1 MKLNKS
7 YLVMLAALGV
17 VPQAF
22 ASSDDVNLATTNTVV
37 VTAKRVEQDLLV
49 AQPTVNVVKT
59 EDKILKGVISTTDFL
74 KDVPGVEL
82 VSDGTP
88 GINVI
93 TIRGEKEGRTVLLVD
108 GQRVDDHK
116 TKSGS
121 AVLVNSFSI
130 DSIEVVK
137 GPASVLYGSDAMG
150 GVVNI
155 IKKKASE
162 DKFAAEGG
170 VTYDGSGNGAS
181 EHLFVSGTLNNLRY
195 GLSGVYTDIGDMYLS
210 NKKRLDNTGF
220 RNKGIDGFLE
230 YDFSKNV
237 TAGVAIESFDT
248 SSKTSTTVDG
258 AYKDF
263 RANIPQWRRNKYST
277 FVRLHDLNDY
287 VNSIE
292 AKVFYQEN
300 DKDFNS
306 NSTITMGPVGSTSI
320 DVNTVNNQSALGGSL
335 QADLSFGDRFNLIT
349 GYEYQKDKLDSDS
362 SAVVNVKMM
371 RPPMPTPMNMTH
383 DLKYKD
389 DGYAQDS
396 NAIFALLST
405 SLTDKLTLNTG
416 LRYTHV
422 KTIAG
427 TTTGTMVS
435 DLGMGR
441 PPVAVPF
448 NGLNA
453 GDVTHDRAVG
463 SAGLVYKLD
472 QKSSVRLNWS
482 QGFRTPTIQELCLVT
497 FTGEQQNGNKD
508 LKAETSNNYELGY
521 RFDDPNGINFDVAIF
536 YNDAKDYI
544 TKVNGGTDPTTR
556 RPVFTFA
563 NIAKAQTYGVE
574 TSLSWQLG
582 DFKPYATLTQ
592 LQRKFE
598 VGNISTYDTGSPTTQ
613 GMLGLTYAQDY
624 DSVSLDLD
632 INSRFAG
639 ETRYHEAF
647 GYFGENSYGGYT
659 TFNVSAA
666 VSFGDDRQYTV
677 FAGVENITDK
687 EYQTTELIHE
697 PGRFVTAGFNAKF

>member
-1 MKLNKS
+1 
-7 YLVMLAALGV
+7 MLSAIGMMPV
-17 VPQAF
+17 AF
-22 ASSDDVNLATTNTVV
+22 AHSDDTNLETTNTVV
-37 VTAKRVEQDLLV
+37 ITAKRVEQDLLV
-49 AQPTVNVVKT
+49 AQPTVNVVKA
-59 EDKILKGVISTTDFL
+59 EDKILKGAIATTDFL
-74 KDVPGVEL
+74 KGVPGVEL
-82 VSDGTP
+82 SSDGTP

-121 AVLVNSFSI
+121 AVLVNPFSI

-170 VTYDGSGNGAS
+170 ATYDGSGNGFS
-181 EHLFVSGTLNNLRY
+181 EYLFVSGTLNNLRY
-195 GLSGVYTDIGDMYLS
+195 ALSGVHTDIGDMYLS
-210 NKKRLDNTGF
+210 NKKRLENTGF
-220 RNKGIDGFLE
+220 RNKGFDSFIE
-230 YDFSKNV
+230 YDFTKNL

-248 SSKTSTTVDG
+248 SSKTSTTVEG

-263 RANIPQWRRNKYST
+263 RANIPQWKRTKYST
-277 FVRLHDLNDY
+277 FVRLHDLNEY
-287 VNSIE
+287 VRSIE
-292 AKVFYQEN
+292 AKVFYQKN

-306 NSTITMGPVGSTSI
+306 NSTIALDPQKPTSL
-320 DVNTVNNQSALGGSL
+320 DVKTLNEQSALGGSL
-335 QADLSFGDRFNLIT
+335 QADLLFGDRFNLIT
-349 GYEYQKDKLDSDS
+349 GYEYQKDKLDSKS
-362 SAVVNVKMM
+362 SALVNVKMM
-371 RPPMPTPMNMTH
+371 RPPVPVPVPVAIN
-383 DLKYKD
+383 LKYND
-389 DGYAQDS
+389 DGYEQDT

-422 KTIAG
+422 KTMAG
-427 TTTGTMVS
+427 TTLGTMTVS
-435 DLGMGR
+435 IGAMR
-441 PPVAVPF
+441 PPIESPF

-453 GDVTHDRAVG
+453 GDVTHKRAVG
-463 SAGLVYKLD
+463 SAGLVY
-472 QKSSVRLNWS
+472 QFNNKSSMRFNWS

-508 LKAETSNNYELGY
+508 LRAETSNNYELGY
-521 RFDDPNGINFDVAIF
+521 RYEDPSGISFDTAIF
-536 YNDAKDYI
+536 FNDAKDYI
-544 TKVNGGTDPTTR
+544 TKVNSGQYLVPD
-556 RPVFTFA
+556 RPIFTFA
-563 NIAKAQTYGVE
+563 NIAKAQTYGIE
-574 TSLSWQLG
+574 SSLAWQLG
-582 DFKPYATLTQ
+582 DFKPYASITQ

-598 VGNISTYDTGSPTTQ
+598 AGNINTYNTGTPTTQ
-613 GMLGLTYAQDY
+613 GMLGLAYAQDY
-624 DSVSLDLD
+624 DVISLDLD
-632 INSRFAG
+632 ISSRFAG

-659 TFNVSAA
+659 IFNVNAA
-666 VSFGDDRQYTV
+666 LSFGDDRQYTV

-697 PGRFVTAGFNAKF
+697 PGRFVSAGFNAKF

>member
-1 MKLNKS
+1 M
-7 YLVMLAALGV
+7 LVALGAI
-17 VPQAF
+17 PAAMAQETK
-22 ASSDDVNLATTNTVV
+22 DTTLTTTNTVV

-49 AQPTVNVVKT
+49 AQPTVNVVKA
-59 EDKILKGVISTTDFL
+59 EDKILKGAISTTDFL
-74 KDVPGVEL
+74 KGVPGVEL

-121 AVLVNSFSI
+121 AVLVNPFSVE
-130 DSIEVVK
+130 SIEVVK

-155 IKKKASE
+155 IKKKASSE
-162 DKFAAEGG
+162 KFSAEGG
-170 VTYDGSGNGAS
+170 VTYDGSGHGAS
-181 EHLFVSGTLNNLRY
+181 EYLFVSGTLNNLRY
-195 GLSGVYTDIGDMYLS
+195 GLSGLHTDIGDMYLS
-210 NKKRLDNTGF
+210 NKERLDNTGF
-220 RNKGIDGFLE
+220 RNKGVDGFIE
-230 YDFSKNV
+230 YDFSQNV
-237 TAGVAIESFDT
+237 TAGLAVETFDS

-263 RANIPQWRRNKYST
+263 RANIPEWKRTKYST

-320 DVNTVNNQSALGGSL
+320 DVNTVNEQSSIGGSL
-335 QADLSFGDRFNLIT
+335 QADLSFGDRFNLIS

-371 RPPMPTPMNMTH
+371 RPPRPMNMTH

-389 DGYAQDS
+389 DGYEQDT

-422 KTIAG
+422 KTMAG

-435 DLGMGR
+435 NLGMGI
-441 PPVAVPF
+441 PPVSSPF

-463 SAGLVYKLD
+463 SAGLVYELD
-472 QKSSVRLNWS
+472 PKSSVRLNWS

-521 RFDDPNGINFDVAIF
+521 RYEDPNGISFDAALF

-544 TKVNGGTDPTTR
+544 SKVNGGMDPTTR

-563 NIAKAQTYGVE
+563 NIAKAQTYGLE

-598 VGNISTYDTGSPTTQ
+598 AGSISTYDTGTPTTQ
-613 GMLGLTYAQDY
+613 GMLGLAYSTDY
-624 DSVSLDLD
+624 DVVSLDLD
-632 INSRFAG
+632 FNSRFAS

-666 VSFGDDRQYTV
+666 LSFGDDRQYTV
-677 FAGVENITDK
+677 FAGLENITDK

-697 PGRFVTAGFNAKF
+697 PGRFVSAGFNAKF